1 MRAAIPPTRTTRPDP
16 DPALSPCSRALV
28 TKPPVGPRATSF
40 IVSSIKRRKS
50 FWSRSMTAPTKA
62 INAGNAVSMNWN
74 AKPREW
80 LNPSAAR
87 KRSKESRA
95 SRPQPVLVSVS
106 RASSPSSSW
115 VCGTAVA
122 VLMTEGYPSGRASKT
137 RPGHTSKY
145 RLEKDPQASFARLAR
160 LPVRRVRTAPATE
173 LLELDSVTGVVPV
186 LLSDVVA
193 PLARS
198 AFERHVDAAVRS
210 HG

>member
-50 FWSRSMTAPTKA
+50 FWSRSMTTPTKA

-95 SRPQPVLVSVS
+95 SRPQPVLDSVS

-122 VLMTEGYPSGRASKT
+122 VLMTGGYPGGRASKT
-137 RPGHTSKY
+137 RPDTSTY
-145 RLEKDPQASFARLAR
+145 RLQKGPGFARLAR

-173 LLELDSVTGVVPV
+173 LLELDPVTGVVPV
-186 LLSDVVA
+186 LLGDVVA

-198 AFERHVDAAVRS
+198 AFERHVDAAV
-210 HG
+210 